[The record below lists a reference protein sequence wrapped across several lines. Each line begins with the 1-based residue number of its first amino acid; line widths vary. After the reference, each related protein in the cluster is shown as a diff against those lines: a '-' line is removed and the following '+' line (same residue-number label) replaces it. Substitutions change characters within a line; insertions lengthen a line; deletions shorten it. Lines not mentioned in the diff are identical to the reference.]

1 MIQLWWPVT
10 FKGKRDRVTGRFL
23 AVMWEKLA
31 YPIISHWGES
41 IYVAVSAPMVQAH
54 VRRLAATAGYQFQP
68 RTEMKALISVPV
80 AEL

>member
-1 MIQLWWPVT
+1 VVTIEFHYMTLAAWLGGRGYTMIQLWWPVT

-54 VRRLAATAGYQFQP
+54 VR
-68 RTEMKALISVPV
+68 
-80 AEL
+80 